1 LSRGRNEDGVS
12 DDGLV
17 WKPVREGSFD
27 GRLSFLEAELDD
39 GYLIEFGLE
48 QNEDGI
54 LECHSFS
61 LYWPETKV
69 LPPNAITS
77 RTFQL
82 LGFGRLLTSARKA
95 YPEWGDV
102 VTEVYEEIEV
112 EKLLRDWTAMGPVQI
127 PDEQYAALAWMYEKY
142 VLAGNGQPIAELSK
156 YMNSD
161 RPTISTRVAE
171 ARNRG
176 LLSKP
181 KHGAFG
187 GQLTAKGK
195 KVLGFDIKQ
204 PTKGKK
210 K

>member
-1 LSRGRNEDGVS
+1 MS

-17 WKPVREGSFD
+17 WRAVRDGNFD
-27 GRLSFLEAELDD
+27 GGLSYLEAELED

-48 QNEDGI
+48 QNEDGV
-54 LECHSFS
+54 LECLSFS
-61 LYWPETKV
+61 LHWPETKV
-69 LPPNAITS
+69 LPTNSITTRS
-77 RTFQL
+77 FQL
-82 LGFGRLLTSARKA
+82 LGFGRLLVSARKA
-95 YPEWGDV
+95 YPIWGDTV
-102 VTEVYEEIEV
+102 SEVYEEIEV
-112 EKLLRDWTAMGPVQI
+112 EKLLKGWTATGPVQI
-127 PDEQYAALAWMYEKY
+127 PDVQYAALAWKYEKY
-142 VLAGNGQPIAELSK
+142 VLTGNGQPIAELSK

-195 KVLGFDIKQ
+195 KALGFDIKQ

>member
-1 LSRGRNEDGVS
+1 MGVS

-17 WKPVREGSFD
+17 WKAVREGSFD
-27 GRLSFLEAELDD
+27 GRLSYLEAELDD

-54 LECHSFS
+54 LECHSFA
-61 LYWPETKV
+61 LHWPDTKV
-69 LPPNAITS
+69 LPANAITS

-95 YPEWGDV
+95 YAVWGV
-102 VTEVYEEIEV
+102 VVSEVYEEMEV
-112 EKLLRDWTAMGPVQI
+112 EKHLKEWTAMGPIQI
-127 PDEQYAALAWMYEKY
+127 PDVQYAALAWMYEKY
-142 VLAGNGQPIAELSK
+142 VLTGNGQPIAELSR

-161 RPTISTRVAE
+161 RATISTRVAE

-181 KHGAFG
+181 KHGTFG
-187 GQLTAKGK
+187 GQLTVKGK
-195 KVLGFDIKQ
+195 KALGFDNNQ
-204 PTKGKK
+204 STRGKK

>member
-1 LSRGRNEDGVS
+1 MGVS

-17 WKPVREGSFD
+17 WRAVREGSFD
-27 GRLSFLEAELDD
+27 GRLSYLEAELDD
-39 GYLIEFGLE
+39 GYLVEFGLE

-61 LYWPETKV
+61 LHWPDAKV
-69 LPPNAITS
+69 LPTNAITS

-95 YPEWGDV
+95 YAVWGV
-102 VTEVYEEIEV
+102 VVSEVYEEMEV
-112 EKLLRDWTAMGPVQI
+112 EKLLKEWTALGPVQI
-127 PDEQYAALAWMYEKY
+127 PDAQYAALAWMYEKY
-142 VLAGNGQPIAELSK
+142 VLTGNGQPIAELSK
-156 YMNSD
+156 FMDSD
-161 RPTISTRVAE
+161 RATTSSRVAE

-181 KHGAFG
+181 KHGTFG

-195 KVLGFDIKQ
+195 KVLGIENKQ
-204 PTKGKK
+204 PTRGKK

>member
-1 LSRGRNEDGVS
+1 MRLGVS

-17 WKPVREGSFD
+17 WRAVREGNFD
-27 GRLSFLEAELDD
+27 GRLSYLEAELDD

-48 QNEDGI
+48 QNEDGV
-54 LECHSFS
+54 LECNSFS
-61 LYWPETKV
+61 LHWPETKV
-69 LPPNAITS
+69 LPTNAITS

-95 YPEWGDV
+95 YVVWGEIV
-102 VTEVYEEIEV
+102 SEVYEEIEV
-112 EKLLRDWTAMGPVQI
+112 EKLLKEWTAMGPIQI
-127 PDEQYAALAWMYEKY
+127 PDVQYAALAWMYEKY
-142 VLAGNGQPIAELSK
+142 VLTGNGQPIAELSK

-161 RPTISTRVAE
+161 RPTTSTRVAE
-171 ARNRG
+171 ARNRN

-181 KHGAFG
+181 KHGTFG
-187 GQLTAKGK
+187 GQLTPKGK
-195 KVLGFDIKQ
+195 KALGFDIKQ

>member
-1 LSRGRNEDGVS
+1 MSE
-12 DDGLV
+12 DGLV
-17 WKPVREGSFD
+17 WRAVGEGNFD
-27 GRLSFLEAELDD
+27 GHLSFLEAELDD

-61 LYWPETKV
+61 LRWPEAKI
-69 LPPNAITS
+69 LPTNAITS

-95 YPEWGDV
+95 YPVWGDIV
-102 VTEVYEEIEV
+102 VEVYEEIEV
-112 EKLLRDWTAMGPVQI
+112 EKLLKDWTAMGPVQI
-127 PDEQYAALAWMYEKY
+127 PDIQYAALAWKYEKY
-142 VLAGNGQPIAELSK
+142 VLTGNGQPIAELSK
-156 YMNSD
+156 FMDSD
-161 RPTISTRVAE
+161 RATTSSRVAE

-181 KHGAFG
+181 KHGTFG

-195 KVLGFDIKQ
+195 KVLGVQDKQ
-204 PTKGKK
+204 SPKGKK

>member
-1 LSRGRNEDGVS
+1 LSTGRKEVGVS

-17 WKPVREGSFD
+17 WRAVRQGSFD
-27 GRLSFLEAELDD
+27 GRLSYLEAELDD

-54 LECHSFS
+54 LECHSFL
-61 LYWPETKV
+61 LYWPDTKV
-69 LPPNAITS
+69 LPTNAITS

-95 YPEWGDV
+95 YAEWGDIV
-102 VTEVYEEIEV
+102 NEVQEDLEV
-112 EKLLRDWTAMGPVQI
+112 ERILGEWTALGPVQI
-127 PDEQYAALAWMYEKY
+127 PDIQYAALASMYEKF
-142 VLAGNGQPIAELSK
+142 VLTGNGQPIAELSK
-156 YMNSD
+156 FMNSD
-161 RPTISTRVAE
+161 RATTSSRVAE

-181 KHGAFG
+181 KHGTFG
-187 GQLTAKGK
+187 GQLTAKGR
-195 KVLGFDIKQ
+195 KVLGIETKQ